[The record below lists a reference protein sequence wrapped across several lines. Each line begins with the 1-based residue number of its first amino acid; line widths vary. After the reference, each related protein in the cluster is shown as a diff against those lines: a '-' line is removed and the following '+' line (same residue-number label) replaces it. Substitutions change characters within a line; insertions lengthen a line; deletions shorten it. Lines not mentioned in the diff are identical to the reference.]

1 MEKND
6 IINAVKR
13 AQSGDSDAIGELY
26 QGFYDS
32 VYYFAKK
39 TVKDDDLALDIT
51 QETFLEVIRTINSL
65 KAPEAFSTWLRQIT
79 YHQCTRYF
87 RKSKDVLIEENEEG
101 YSILD
106 TMADESE
113 DSIPQ
118 EVYEKKEFRETVLS
132 MVDKLTEEQRAVVV
146 LYYYD
151 ELPVKKIAEI
161 QGVSEGTVK
170 SRLNYARKALRCSVE
185 DYEEKT
191 GIKLHGISLLPLITM
206 FLGEPA
212 TVSAANAALIG
223 EAVSSAAGTTL
234 AATTATTSAA
244 SATTAAATT
253 TSVASSTAA
262 ATAATTSV
270 ASSTAAAATAATGAA
285 TATTV
290 AAATSSAVFASL
302 GAKITAGIL
311 AATLAIGGGAAIAI
325 NSGDSSSETYVEITE
340 TQAESVY
347 ATITE
352 DTVNI
357 PEGGGQQMVPSCLKS
372 HKKPTVT
379 INGDTL
385 TITNHTWQF
394 EESNPV
400 SDQFIVKIDGQIIP
414 FRRFDIMVGYLHVE
428 DTYEMSLL
436 PHTKEGKHTITI
448 ETACVTNVASGSIDH
463 GVELDDVLVTLEY
476 TRGPDSLS
484 PETTTAEE
492 TPATP
497 PAGGGGMA
505 CHTKH
510 QKPTVTVQPKDDGLF
525 TTIMEMTITSNSHSI
540 FDPSSPTGHRFS
552 IYVDGEKLWLPVTA
566 PNGETYSMS
575 EFSATPSFSF
585 ELSSRVLS
593 QSVHEIKI
601 VPICFMMGT
610 GANDHNESTEEL
622 TVTIICDLSSD
633 ICPSCGGNASYV
645 NNIMD
650 RHEYKCQKCGFV
662 YGAEDHTWDD
672 GVYVDNDDIEVHEF
686 VYTCTVC
693 GRKETRFGMPT
704 E

>member
-244 SATTAAATT
+244 SATTAAATI
-253 TSVASSTAA
+253 TSAH
-262 ATAATTSV
+262 
-270 ASSTAAAATAATGAA
+270 
-285 TATTV
+285 
-290 AAATSSAVFASL
+290 
-302 GAKITAGIL
+302 K
-311 AATLAIGGGAAIAI
+311 I
-325 NSGDSSSETYVEITE
+325 NSFS
-340 TQAESVY
+340 
-347 ATITE
+347 
-352 DTVNI
+352 
-357 PEGGGQQMVPSCLKS
+357 PS
-372 HKKPTVT
+372 
-379 INGDTL
+379 
-385 TITNHTWQF
+385 
-394 EESNPV
+394 
-400 SDQFIVKIDGQIIP
+400 
-414 FRRFDIMVGYLHVE
+414 
-428 DTYEMSLL
+428 
-436 PHTKEGKHTITI
+436 
-448 ETACVTNVASGSIDH
+448 
-463 GVELDDVLVTLEY
+463 
-476 TRGPDSLS
+476 
-484 PETTTAEE
+484 
-492 TPATP
+492 
-497 PAGGGGMA
+497 
-505 CHTKH
+505 
-510 QKPTVTVQPKDDGLF
+510 
-525 TTIMEMTITSNSHSI
+525 
-540 FDPSSPTGHRFS
+540 
-552 IYVDGEKLWLPVTA
+552 
-566 PNGETYSMS
+566 
-575 EFSATPSFSF
+575 
-585 ELSSRVLS
+585 
-593 QSVHEIKI
+593 
-601 VPICFMMGT
+601 
-610 GANDHNESTEEL
+610 
-622 TVTIICDLSSD
+622 
-633 ICPSCGGNASYV
+633 
-645 NNIMD
+645 
-650 RHEYKCQKCGFV
+650 
-662 YGAEDHTWDD
+662 
-672 GVYVDNDDIEVHEF
+672 
-686 VYTCTVC
+686 
-693 GRKETRFGMPT
+693 
-704 E
+704 